1 MNLWEYTTVTESEL
15 GPAMQNAIRI
25 SKQAT
30 FCNSNKHSPTPIN
43 YIHLHRLLFGLQ
55 KVCIFPKLQMARSGS
70 PILWTG
76 GSCMP
81 TISVFINCVI
91 FNPLFPQSHKL
102 FWAFWPDVNYCAL
115 QFTLAHFVLDLN
127 SLMVTAPTIHVS
139 LSSWTQ
145 TLSYGDCSI
154 HVSLSP
160 RAHQTLLAL
169 TSVTY

>member
-1 MNLWEYTTVTESEL
+1 MTAIQQFQKSKHQFLTFCSLVLAALMNLWEYTTVTESEL

-43 YIHLHRLLFGLQ
+43 YIHLHRLLFVVQ

-81 TISVFINCVI
+81 TISVLINCVI
-91 FNPLFPQSHKL
+91 FNPLFPQSHK
-102 FWAFWPDVNYCAL
+102 NYSGPFGL
-115 QFTLAHFVLDLN
+115 MLITVPYN
-127 SLMVTAPTIHVS
+127 SHWHIL
-139 LSSWTQ
+139 SWTW
-145 TLSYGDCSI
+145 
-154 HVSLSP
+154 
-160 RAHQTLLAL
+160 TLLWWL
-169 TSVTY
+169 LQPYM